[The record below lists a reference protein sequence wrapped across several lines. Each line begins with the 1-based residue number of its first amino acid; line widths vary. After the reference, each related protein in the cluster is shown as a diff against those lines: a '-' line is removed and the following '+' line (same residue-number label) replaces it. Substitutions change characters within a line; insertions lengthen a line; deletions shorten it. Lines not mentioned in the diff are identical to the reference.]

1 MYLGKVLLDNV
12 KSNEISGY
20 PETITC
26 LPEAEIQFKG
36 AKAWIL
42 QAESSQLVFFE
53 FEAHMDLPAH
63 NHLYVQWGIVIDGEM
78 ELTVSGKPRICK
90 KGDEYVIPAGAPHS
104 ARFIRK
110 TRVMDFFPE
119 KNRYQPKSIK

>member
-1 MYLGKVLLDNV
+1 LDDI
-12 KSNEISGY
+12 KGSQISDY

-26 LPEAEIQFKG
+26 LPEAEIQIEG

-42 QAESSQLVFFE
+42 QAESSQLVFFQ
-53 FEAHMDLPAH
+53 FEANIDLPAH
-63 NHLYVQWGIVIDGEM
+63 SHGYVQWGIVIDGEM
-78 ELTVSGKPRICK
+78 ELTISGKPRTCR

-104 ARFIRK
+104 ARFLQK

-119 KNRYQPKSIK
+119 KNRYQPKPAK